1 MAPSYSNYCITFKFS
16 VRNSNCM
23 VYPFDAQ
30 TGAELSDGAVAESG
44 FYLDLARSRYLDIDI
59 RKEVEVEGQDGLVE
73 DTRFNRA
80 AADGDV
86 YTDKGVYTITV
97 SNRYTGETTTK
108 VIRVGSAKEDDAAE
122 GERDDTGQD
131 GAASAA
137 TSEETDSQGTGNDE
151 QER

>member
-1 MAPSYSNYCITFKFS
+1 MVLLYELEYNPRRIGDFAVAPSYSNYRISFKFS

-30 TGAELSDGAVAESG
+30 TGAELADNAVAENG

-59 RKEVEVEGQDGLVE
+59 RKEIEVEGQDGLVE

-80 AADGDV
+80 AADGDA
-86 YTDKGVYTITV
+86 YTEEGIYTITV

-108 VIRVGSAKEDDAAE
+108 TIRVGDASDAED
-122 GERDDTGQD
+122 
-131 GAASAA
+131 
-137 TSEETDSQGTGNDE
+137 DE